1 MKLILILTIIALSFI
16 AIDDLKVST
25 PRQSEENNPKVSK

>member
-25 PRQSEENNPKVSK
+25 PREPKENNPKVNK